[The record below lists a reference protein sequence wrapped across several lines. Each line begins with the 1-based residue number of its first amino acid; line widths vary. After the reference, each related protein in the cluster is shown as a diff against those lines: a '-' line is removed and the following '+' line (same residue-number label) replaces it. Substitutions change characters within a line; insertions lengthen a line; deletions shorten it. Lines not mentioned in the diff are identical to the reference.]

1 MKVAFVK
8 GSFGTPWEAGIL
20 EAINKTDVQAK
31 FFVSKKSPAISQE
44 LQIEGVNIRGIDVL
58 NRIVNR
64 TIAARGFEFLSGIRL
79 TDYSSYYFRGISRL
93 KDFDVLHLVDESFT
107 VCNQAMRSGVPSV
120 MTIWENIP
128 FSPMWEMKRP
138 ARNLRESVFSRV
150 SMFLPVSEVSK
161 KLLSYYGVEDERIQL
176 VHPGIDTEEFSPAP
190 ESDRDADS
198 SLNILGISRVEYF
211 KGISFTLRALADLSR
226 TTKDFTYT
234 HIGTG
239 NQRFL
244 RYLRH
249 LAEKLGI
256 ERNVKFSGAVSYHD
270 IPGIIRNSNLLV
282 MPSIPS
288 LEWEEQMGF
297 ALLEA
302 MSSEVP
308 VIASDHP
315 SIREVVP
322 ESCGILVP
330 AGNDESLSKAF
341 LQASLDREK
350 MKSMGKKGRE
360 HVIRNYN
367 CRDTAE
373 RYVEVYAKVV
383 R

>member
-8 GSFGTPWEAGIL
+8 GSSGTPWEAGIL
-20 EAINKTDVQAK
+20 EAINKAGVQAK
-31 FFVSKKSPAISQE
+31 FFVSKKSDAVSPE
-44 LQIEGVNIRGIDVL
+44 LQVEGTNIRGIDVL
-58 NRIVNR
+58 NRIINR
-64 TIAARGFEFLSGIRL
+64 TVAARGFEFLSGIRL
-79 TDYSSYYFRGISRL
+79 TDYSSYYFKGLSRL
-93 KDFDVLHLVDESFT
+93 KAFDVLHLVDESFT
-107 VCNQAMRSGVPSV
+107 VCNQAMKSGVPSV

-138 ARNLRESVFSRV
+138 GRNLRESVFSRV
-150 SMFLPVSEVSK
+150 SIFLPVSEVSR
-161 KLLSYYGVEDERIQL
+161 KLLSYYGVEDERIRV

-190 ESDRDADS
+190 DADRDADS
-198 SLNILGISRVEYF
+198 NLRILGISRVEYF

-239 NQRFL
+239 NPRFL
-244 RYLRH
+244 SYLRH

-256 ERNVKFSGAVSYHD
+256 ERNVKFSGAVPYHD
-270 IPGIIRNSNLLV
+270 IPRIIRNSNLLV

-330 AGNDESLSKAF
+330 AGNDESLSETI
-341 LQASLDREK
+341 LQASLDKEK

-367 CRDTAE
+367 CKDSAD
-373 RYVEVYAKVV
+373 RYMEVYARVV
-383 R
+383 K